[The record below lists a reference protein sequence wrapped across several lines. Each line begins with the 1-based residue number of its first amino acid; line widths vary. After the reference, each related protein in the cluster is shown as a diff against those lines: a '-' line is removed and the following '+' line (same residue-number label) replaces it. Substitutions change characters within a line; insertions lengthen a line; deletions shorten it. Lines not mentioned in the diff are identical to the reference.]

1 MHTDSIPIEQLRALP
16 QTTREIIP
24 QAYLDE
30 MGHMNIQFYVHIFNN
45 AAWGLFSWFGVTL
58 DMLKTTQSGM
68 FALEQHIRYVAEVH
82 QGETVVVH
90 SRLLGLSQKR
100 LHFMHFMINESTN
113 KLAATFEVLASY
125 ANLEARRTAPFPGH
139 FADDITA
146 RLRKHQALT
155 WEAPV
160 CGVLS
165 P

>member
-82 QGETVVVH
+82 ESETVVVH

-100 LHFMHFMINESTN
+100 LHFMHFMINETTG
-113 KLAATFEVLASY
+113 KLAATFEVLASF
-125 ANLEARRTAPFPGH
+125 ADLKARRTAPFPDA
-139 FADDITA
+139 FRAQI
-146 RLRKHQALT
+146 REKLT
-155 WEAPV
+155 QHNTLPWDAPV
-160 CGVLS
+160 CGVLV